1 MTIKNLY
8 VKDIIHYKNQ
18 YFKLL
23 TGEYGEGRSFIVSAK
38 WVEENDWEV
47 YEYLLSIAE
56 NRVLHD
62 DWLVEYAFNDID
74 GEIEII
80 ITVGEDRQMLNNQ
93 PAWIHETIT
102 LDEFMVYWNWDA
114 YLEQVEVLA

>member
-1 MTIKNLY
+1 MKNL
-8 VKDIIHYKNQ
+8 
-18 YFKLL
+18 FKTL
-23 TGEYGEGRSFIVSAK
+23 TGKLTGKYGEGRSFIVSAK

-47 YEYLLSIAE
+47 YEHLLSIAE

-62 DWLVEYAFNDID
+62 DWLVEYTFNDID

-80 ITVGEDRQMLNNQ
+80 ITAGEDRQMLNNQ

-102 LDEFMVYWNWDA
+102 LGEFMVYWNWDA